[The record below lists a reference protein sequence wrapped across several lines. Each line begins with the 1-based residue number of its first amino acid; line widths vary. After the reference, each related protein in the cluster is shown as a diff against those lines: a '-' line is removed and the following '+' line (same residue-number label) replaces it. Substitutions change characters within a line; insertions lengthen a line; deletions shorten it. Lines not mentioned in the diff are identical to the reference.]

1 MLWLRAVVAV
11 VTKLGHNNNIV
22 QKLSTGFIKK
32 KNCNVFWIQA
42 FCKEQV
48 KSADAS

>member
-11 VTKLGHNNNIV
+11 DTKLGHNNNIV
-22 QKLSTGFIKK
+22 QKLSTDLIKK
-32 KNCNVFWIQA
+32 KCNVFWIQV

-48 KSADAS
+48 KFADAS